1 MVAVGLFIG
10 HTFFRLFF
18 SVFHLI
24 LVLESLKD
32 PIRVGGLSSYPWSFA
47 FLVGLVLAFSD
58 FPNNSL
64 WIIL

>member
-1 MVAVGLFIG
+1 M
-10 HTFFRLFF
+10 RS
-18 SVFHLI
+18 SVYFTPFFHLS

-58 FPNNSL
+58 FPNSL
-64 WIIL
+64 WIIF

>member
-1 MVAVGLFIG
+1 M
-10 HTFFRLFF
+10 RS
-18 SVFHLI
+18 SVYFYSAFHLI

-58 FPNNSL
+58 FPNSL